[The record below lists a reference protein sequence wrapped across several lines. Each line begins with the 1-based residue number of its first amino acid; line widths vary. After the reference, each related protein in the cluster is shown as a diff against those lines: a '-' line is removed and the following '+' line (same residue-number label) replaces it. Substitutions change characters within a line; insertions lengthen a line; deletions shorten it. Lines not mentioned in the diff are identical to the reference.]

1 MVSPGQLASLRDKAG
16 TRSFTLAELLAVEPL
31 VALAEQDEVERGK
44 KLVHVQKRSRSR
56 SASAQAQLDHLVR
69 ATTQRRSKRG
79 TERKPVVQPSVESKL
94 GSANVEDAEPT
105 ASPHARRDPASAAGL
120 AKQGHVALRAGRT
133 GEAGRLFERALEADP
148 RNAMALMGLSTVYFE
163 TGHYARAAS
172 YAERAVQR
180 SPERARYRIALGD
193 AYYKSFRYD
202 DAKAQYTRAEAL
214 GDKRAS
220 GRLTKVDEKLQ

>member
-1 MVSPGQLASLRDKAG
+1 
-16 TRSFTLAELLAVEPL
+16 
-31 VALAEQDEVERGK
+31 
-44 KLVHVQKRSRSR
+44 
-56 SASAQAQLDHLVR
+56 
-69 ATTQRRSKRG
+69 
-79 TERKPVVQPSVESKL
+79 
-94 GSANVEDAEPT
+94 
-105 ASPHARRDPASAAGL
+105 
-120 AKQGHVALRAGRT
+120 
-133 GEAGRLFERALEADP
+133 
-148 RNAMALMGLSTVYFE
+148 VYFE